1 METAARALQLEEERA
16 RMATY
21 LVTGGAGFIGSHM
34 VEELVRRGET
44 VRVLDNLATGKAA
57 NLARIA
63 GRIDFQVADIRDL
76 GAISPHF
83 TDAQYVI
90 HLAALPSVAR
100 SVEDPLEANEVNVT
114 GTLNVLLAARDA
126 GVKRLVFAASAA
138 AYGDNPTMPRV
149 ETLTPDPLSPYA
161 LAKVAGEYYCRV
173 FTTIYGLE
181 TVALRFFNIFGPR
194 QNPDSPYTGVLSK
207 FVPAYERGNTPVIF
221 GDGEQS
227 RDFTY
232 VDNVVDATLRA
243 CTAPAAA
250 GRVINVGVGRS
261 YTLNQTI
268 TILNG
273 IFGRK
278 VEPRY
283 GPPRQGDARHS
294 LADISLARQVLG
306 YEPLVSF
313 EEGLRRT
320 VEWFRAEGA
329 IG

>member
-250 GRVINVGVGRS
+250 GKVINVGVGRS